1 MKYALILIALILAGC
16 GEEPQ
21 RTDTT
26 VRVIADTQIRND
38 VCGSR
43 WPNATACY
51 VDGIIYLRSSEVLS
65 DTTLTIPADL
75 FIPVP
80 GSDFGIN
87 SECGYAIADA
97 NGIDLWPEPNLA
109 ADLCHEAGH
118 AIGHQH

>member
-16 GEEPQ
+16 GEEPA
-21 RTDTT
+21 RDSMT
-26 VRVIADTQIRND
+26 VRVIADTQTRND

-51 VDGIIYLRSSEVLS
+51 VDGIIYLRSSEILS
-65 DTTLTIPADL
+65 DTVLTIPGDL
-75 FIPVP
+75 FIPAP
-80 GSDFGIN
+80 GNDHGIN
-87 SECGYAIADA
+87 TECGYAIAEA

-118 AIGHQH
+118 AIGYKH